1 MHISVFP
8 SVRPGRFGHLL
19 RPRRRDAEI
28 AAIQAMADKN
38 AGKYGIDIKIP
49 KKE

>member
-8 SVRPGRFGHLL
+8 SVWPGRFGHLF
-19 RPRRRDAEI
+19 RPRWRDAEI
-28 AAIQAMADKN
+28 AAIQAMADK
-38 AGKYGIDIKIP
+38 YGIDIKIA